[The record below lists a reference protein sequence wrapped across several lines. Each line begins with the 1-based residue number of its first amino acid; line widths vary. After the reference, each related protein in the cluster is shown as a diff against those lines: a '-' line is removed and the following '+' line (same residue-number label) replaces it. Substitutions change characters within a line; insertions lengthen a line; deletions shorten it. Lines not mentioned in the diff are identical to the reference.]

1 MVRFLFLKV
10 IVRLGSDL
18 VDLPVSVL
26 MVVHSLLVFDL
37 WVSDASRWSFH
48 SWVRWSWMSLLMV
61 VFWLGSDGSL

>member
-1 MVRFLFLKV
+1 MDLLVVRVLFLKV
-10 IVRLGSDL
+10 IVRFESDL

-48 SWVRWSWMSLLMV
+48 S
-61 VFWLGSDGSL
+61 